1 MELKRFLY
9 LQLFIISFFI
19 SCSTSKDK
27 FFNKEYHKLNSK
39 YNVIFNAE
47 QALNIGELIVEQNIE
62 EDFGEIISVEPLGLF
77 GENIERAQKI
87 PSFSLAEE
95 KVTKAIQKHS
105 MNFNGLQK
113 NSQIQRAYFIL
124 GKARYFDLR
133 FSPALEAFEYVLKI
147 YDDKETFL
155 KAKLWREKSN
165 IRLNNNE
172 IAIKN
177 LKLLLPQAIKFQ
189 KIYSEINASLA
200 HAYLNNKIQ
209 DSARFFISKA
219 GALSKNND
227 KKARYLFIHAQL
239 LEKINLLDSAFKVYN
254 SVLSLGRK
262 APRLFWIHSKLNAL
276 KIQSTQSEI
285 NPITIT
291 KKLKR
296 NYENFPYL
304 HLIDQFEGR
313 YYIDKG
319 YDSLGILSYNKSLGA
334 KSSDIITRKS
344 NYRELSDYF
353 LKKGIFI
360 NAGAYLDSL
369 IMLMDGN
376 SFNKKITKRER
387 QGLDRIINLETIIRK
402 NDSILSIVSMNEKE
416 KLNFF
421 NVYIQNVIKNDSMKK
436 NISSSRRGF
445 FRRQKKSQVKFY
457 FYNKDQTNQGKVFF
471 KSLWGNQLNVD
482 NWNSLSPVTSNVIN
496 ENFENNAIAKTKKTK
511 ARTAAYYINLLPKK
525 TETIDSLKKI
535 RKQAYLDAGLLYKE
549 KFLNNDLS
557 IKRLSKLLKL
567 NPNENQE
574 ILALY
579 NLYKIYQ
586 ANDTIYALKL
596 RDKLI
601 QKYPQ
606 SVYTSD
612 LLDYRNLEKNKSPID
627 FYSSLYKKFMLQEF
641 RDIIVNKNQYR
652 KRLIG
657 TGLELKFELLI
668 INSIGRLRG
677 INEWEKELNKFLE
690 NYPNSDESKQVK
702 TILTN
707 IKTQSKETK
716 FTVKK
721 FKWIIVFSNSSGL
734 DLHRLRE
741 NMILELNKRS
751 EGDKK
756 ITVDFYN
763 DSYSFIVVHTEN
775 QYPEVNYLL
784 KIWSSLS
791 SFQNNLDN
799 FVALSSE
806 YRQIQK
812 LKTWKLQTN

>member
-1 MELKRFLY
+1 MEYIRFY
-9 LQLFIISFFI
+9 FFQLFIIIFLI

-27 FFNKEYHKLNSK
+27 FLNKEYHKLNSK
-39 YNVIFNAE
+39 FNVIFNAE
-47 QALNIGELIVEQNIE
+47 QALNFGELLIEQNIE
-62 EDFGEIISVEPLGLF
+62 EDFGKIVSVEPLGLF
-77 GENIERAQKI
+77 DENLERPQKI
-87 PSFSLAEE
+87 PSFTLAEE
-95 KVTKAIQKHS
+95 KATKAIQKHS

-113 NSQIQRAYFIL
+113 NSQIQKAYFIL

-165 IRLNNNE
+165 IRLNNNQ

-200 HAYLNNKIQ
+200 HAYLNNKNQ

-219 GALSKNND
+219 GAFSKNND
-227 KKARYLFIHAQL
+227 KKARYLFIHGQL
-239 LEKINLLDSAFKVYN
+239 LEKINMLDSAQKVYN

-276 KIQSTQSEI
+276 KIQSAQLET

-291 KKLKR
+291 RRLKR
-296 NYENFPYL
+296 NYENFPYV
-304 HLIDQFEGR
+304 HLIDQFEAR

-319 YDSLGILSYNKSLGA
+319 FDSLGILSYNKSLGA
-334 KSSDIITRKS
+334 NSSDIITRKS

-353 LKKGIFI
+353 LKKGVFI

-369 IMLMDGN
+369 IQLMDKN
-376 SFNKKITKRER
+376 AFITKITERER
-387 QGLDRIINLETIIRK
+387 KGLDRIINLETIIRN

-421 NVYIQNVIKNDSMKK
+421 NRYIQKVIKIDSMKK
-436 NISSSRRGF
+436 NNSSSRRGI

-457 FYNKDQTNQGKVFF
+457 FYNEDQTNQGKVFF

-482 NWNSLSPVTSNVIN
+482 NWNSLTPVISNVIN
-496 ENFENNAIAKTKKTK
+496 ENFKNNDIVKTKNPK

-586 ANDTIYALKL
+586 ANDTIYALKF

-601 QKYPQ
+601 QKYPE
-606 SVYTSD
+606 SAYTTY
-612 LLDYRNLEKNKSPID
+612 LAENQNLKKDKSPID
-627 FYSSLYKKFMLQEF
+627 FYSFLHEKFLMQEF
-641 RDIIVNKNQYR
+641 LDIIVNKNEYR

-677 INEWEKELNKFLE
+677 INEWKKELKKFLE
-690 NYPNSDESKQVK
+690 KYPNSKESSDVK
-702 TILTN
+702 KILVN
-707 IKTQSKETK
+707 IKTKLTAKKPISKN
-716 FTVKK
+716 
-721 FKWIIVFSNSSGL
+721 FKWVIVFSNSSEI
-734 DLHRLRE
+734 DLQRLRV
-741 NMILELNKRS
+741 NMISELSKRS
-751 EGDKK
+751 EEIKL
-756 ITVDFYN
+756 ISVDSYS
-763 DSYSFIVVHTEN
+763 DRYSFIVVHTEN
-775 QYPEVNYLL
+775 QYPEVNFLL
-784 KIWSSLS
+784 KIWSNLS

-812 LKTWKLQTN
+812 QKTWKPQTN